1 MKIDTNKL
9 LVAGGCSY
17 TAPNRSIYMSKSIPV
32 IPVWCDN
39 LSQWYNMKL
48 VNLGIGGTGNSFIAQ
63 RINEYIIT
71 NHKKIGLVCILW
83 SGWERLS
90 FYNYKNFSIIP
101 DVSNYESHA
110 PCDIIDFS
118 KSVVNNFSILLDQ
131 FPCHASTIVDSII
144 KHNIMAFNSVET
156 LCKLY
161 NIPYVFMQGVVWN
174 AFSSSSLLEKY
185 SNNYQ
190 EILESILANEHLI
203 DESKF
208 IGWPLD
214 ERLGGFCYPTIRDR
228 YTKKH
233 EEWHLVPGF
242 DGHPNEIAHEY
253 IAKYIHKGIEEIY
266 EKVVDKN

>member
-1 MKIDTNKL
+1 MKIDTNKIL
-9 LVAGGCSY
+9 LAGGCSY
-17 TAPNRSIYMSKSIPV
+17 TAPNRSINMGKPIPI
-32 IPVWCDN
+32 IPMWCDN
-39 LSQWYNMKL
+39 LSEQYDMKL

-90 FYNYKNFSIIP
+90 FYNHERWMILPNLSNYIIP
-101 DVSNYESHA
+101 KNIKLTAEVYFKQSASKKFISLLEKFPSG
-110 PCDIIDFS
+110 ID
-118 KSVVNNFSILLDQ
+118 
-131 FPCHASTIVDSII
+131 STIVDSII

-161 NIPYVFMQGVVWN
+161 NIPYVFMQGVYLGSYIILN
-174 AFSSSSLLEKY
+174 KFYNRIFST
-185 SNNYQ
+185 
-190 EILESILANEHLI
+190 LESILANEHLI

-228 YTKKH
+228 YTKFKG
-233 EEWHLVPGF
+233 EWDLVPGF
-242 DGHPNEIAHEY
+242 DNHPNEIAHEY

-266 EKVVDKN
+266 EN